1 MKLEM
6 KRMMFSL
13 VAVACAI
20 AAAQIAR
27 AESSCPAEIAVEQ
40 RASAPAPD
48 WTVSYSG
55 YQTAVAGVTIFD
67 GPPSAQ
73 ASLVPDNEKTSGDN
87 LIQIWQLAKSDRGY
101 WLQCNYANTTAQISR
116 QLPASVTRCD
126 VVYDRN
132 MRFSGGANVVKS
144 VNCK

>member
-1 MKLEM
+1 MT
-6 KRMMFSL
+6 RMILNL

-20 AAAQIAR
+20 AAPR
-27 AESSCPAEIAVEQ
+27 LVCAESSCPAEIAVEQ

-48 WTVSYSG
+48 WAVTYSG

-73 ASLVPDNEKTSGDN
+73 ASLVPDNEKASGDN

-101 WLQCNYANTTAQISR
+101 WLQCNYANTTAQIAR
-116 QLPASVTRCD
+116 RLPASVTRCD

-132 MRFSGGANVVKS
+132 MRFGGGGNVVKS